1 MIVVDISPKANSLSP
16 LAASGARAFIDRTGG
31 GGWVGLH
38 AETAELAMTVI
49 FKLVISGLTSIILIV
64 LGMVNLQFHGS
75 YVSNFS
81 EASSRSCGSSCLGY
95 SPVIM

>member
-1 MIVVDISPKANSLSP
+1 M
-16 LAASGARAFIDRTGG
+16 
-31 GGWVGLH
+31 GLH

-49 FKLVISGLTSIILIV
+49 FKLVISGLTSVILIV

-75 YVSNFS
+75 YVSSFS